1 MCAVHDPSVAQ
12 EGDTSPE
19 DWGGDDF
26 LISSPVFWGG
36 IAVTPRRRGQTSKG
50 FQNAFKNRD
59 NRENRRYFGSSYFSV
74 TSPRPAILP
83 VAVLPGGT
91 NWQAT
96 MLPLDTNMPFL
107 RVLP

>member
-1 MCAVHDPSVAQ
+1 MTEAPFTDRLSAVYLPFICRLFFA
-12 EGDTSPE
+12 
-19 DWGGDDF
+19 DF
-26 LISSPVFWGG
+26 QSDQRL
-36 IAVTPRRRGQTSKG
+36 AATM
-50 FQNAFKNRD
+50 AFNRIKA
-59 NRENRRYFGSSYFSV
+59 EKTASYFSSYFSV

-96 MLPLDTNMPFL
+96 MLPLDTNMPFF